1 MLYERSERDGE
12 WMYKGT
18 TQLRKMRKGWS
29 AEKVKKKED
38 GSAEKV
44 RKKNRSG
51 RKKMDGVS

>member
-1 MLYERSERDGE
+1 MLPERSERDRE
-12 WMYKGT
+12 WMYEGT
-18 TQLRKMRKGWS
+18 TQLRKGWS

-44 RKKNRSG
+44 RKKNGTG